1 METGMRYQ
9 RKTAIGRS
17 FDVPE
22 GMGTFMVKEYTD
34 SATFGGQHIG
44 EAFIGILTPK
54 KGNPVEVLLPLKY
67 PNFDRMRKGDYVISV
82 VISKDDQMVALENQ
96 NLRYYTGLQV
106 TKDPGVWVVYC
117 GFVVMII
124 GCFITFF
131 MSHQRFC
138 IEVIKSGAKSKVMVA
153 GTSNK
158 NKLGMQ
164 SRVKS
169 LSRRLLRLNRKP

>member
-1 METGMRYQ
+1 METGMRY
-9 RKTAIGRS
+9 RLKTAMGKS
-17 FDVPE
+17 FDIPE
-22 GMGTFMVKEYTD
+22 GAGRFMIKNYTD
-34 SATFGGQHIG
+34 SAAFRGQPIG

-54 KGNPVEVLLPLKY
+54 DGNPVEVLLPLRY
-67 PNFDRMRKGDYVISV
+67 PNFDRMRKGAYVISV
-82 VISKDDQMVALENQ
+82 VISKDDQMISFEDQ

-106 TKDPGVWVVYC
+106 TKDPGVWIVYS
-117 GFVVMII
+117 GFIVMII

-131 MSHQRFC
+131 MSHQRLC
-138 IEVIKSGAKSKVMVA
+138 IEVIKNGEKSKVMVA